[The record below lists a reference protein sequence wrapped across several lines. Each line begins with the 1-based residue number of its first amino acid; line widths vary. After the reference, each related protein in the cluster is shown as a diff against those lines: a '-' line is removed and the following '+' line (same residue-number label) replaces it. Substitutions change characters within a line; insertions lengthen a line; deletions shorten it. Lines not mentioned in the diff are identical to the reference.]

1 MLSFHRVG
9 VWVVLAGLI
18 QLTTWAQVSGPATG
32 DMSPNAPSAHR
43 EVGVPIS
50 RGSGDMLPMATAPV
64 GEDQSDDLL
73 LGEDP
78 DNHLGFAFARHLG
91 RDQRAFWTKPAHFQV
106 KDLKWISPFI
116 GMTAGV
122 IAGDDWISKQIPLSK
137 VQASKTFS
145 DYGTYSLISAGGG
158 AFLLGHITGNDRMSE
173 AGLLSGEAAIDSTA
187 IAMLLKGATQ
197 RPRPYQD
204 NGSGTFFQGGGS
216 FPSEHAAIA
225 WSIASVMAHEYPGT
239 LTKILAYG
247 LATGISATRVT
258 GQQHFASDVIVG
270 SALGWYFG
278 RQVYRSHHD
287 SDLGGEA
294 WGDLLPESSG
304 EKIRNPENMG
314 SPYLPLDS
322 WVYPAM
328 ERLIALGYVKTA
340 YLGIRPWTRM
350 ECARMLEEA
359 KETVGDD
366 DEQSGQEARI
376 YHDLEQEFASENAR
390 LNGAA
395 NAGATLD
402 SVYTRITNISGP
414 PLRDGYHFGQTII
427 NDYGR
432 PYAQGL
438 NSVDGFTA
446 HATAG
451 PFAFSFRGEYQHAPG
466 VSSYSPQVLNATA
479 AVDAAPP
486 LANGA
491 PTTNRFK
498 PLEATVSLN
507 IKDIQFSF
515 GLQSQWL
522 GPGESGPL
530 LMSDNAPPFVALR
543 INQVSPQYIPGFS
556 RILGPVRTEF
566 YIGQLD
572 GHHWEHCIVPSCR
585 SYPGYPGV
593 IGPNIVPQ
601 PFIHGAVFSL
611 KPTPNLELGMT
622 YSAMFGGPG
631 LPVTFG
637 TFFHTYYVHTTNL
650 ALNPGKRASAAN
662 ISYRVPGLRDW
673 LTLYLDSMTWDEV
686 SPLGSTRANV
696 NPGLFMPKLPK
707 IPKLQLRAEGLNISR
722 TKEFP
727 IGWVYF
733 NGDRYLS
740 GYTNGGEL
748 LGSWIGRA
756 GRGGQGWLTYSFS
769 PRSTFQL
776 GYRLQTVAP
785 NFVGGGRLA
794 DYSGKGDFLLHHDLS
809 ISGLLQYEQWKFPVL
824 RATQQTNISASI
836 QLTFYPHWHTAR

>member
-1 MLSFHRVG
+1 MLSVRTVALGIVLVG
-9 VWVVLAGLI
+9 PWNLAGV
-18 QLTTWAQVSGPATG
+18 AQIGTSGADTHPAISQGNADGRDSDQAQRLPATPASAPDPAKEDSKYEFTPG
-32 DMSPNAPSAHR
+32 ADPENHLVSPFVKHLAEDQR
-43 EVGVPIS
+43 TFW
-50 RGSGDMLPMATAPV
+50 TAP
-64 GEDQSDDLL
+64 
-73 LGEDP
+73 
-78 DNHLGFAFARHLG
+78 
-91 RDQRAFWTKPAHFQV
+91 THFRV
-106 KDLKWISPFI
+106 KDLQWAVPFV
-116 GMTAGV
+116 GATAGF
-122 IAGDDWISKQIPLSK
+122 IAGDSWISKQNPLSK
-137 VQASKTFS
+137 VQTSKKFS
-145 DYGTYSLISAGGG
+145 DYGAYSLIGAGGG
-158 AFLLGHITGNDRMSE
+158 AFVLGHILGNDQMSE
-173 AGLLSGEAAIDSTA
+173 AGLLSGEAAINSTA

-204 NGSGTFFQGGGS
+204 NGSGTFFQGGSS

-366 DEQSGQEARI
+366 DELSGQEARI

-451 PFAFSFRGEYQHAPG
+451 
-466 VSSYSPQVLNATA
+466 
-479 AVDAAPP
+479 
-486 LANGA
+486 
-491 PTTNRFK
+491 
-498 PLEATVSLN
+498 
-507 IKDIQFSF
+507 
-515 GLQSQWL
+515 
-522 GPGESGPL
+522 
-530 LMSDNAPPFVALR
+530 
-543 INQVSPQYIPGFS
+543 
-556 RILGPVRTEF
+556 
-566 YIGQLD
+566 
-572 GHHWEHCIVPSCR
+572 
-585 SYPGYPGV
+585 
-593 IGPNIVPQ
+593 
-601 PFIHGAVFSL
+601 
-611 KPTPNLELGMT
+611 
-622 YSAMFGGPG
+622 
-631 LPVTFG
+631 
-637 TFFHTYYVHTTNL
+637 
-650 ALNPGKRASAAN
+650 
-662 ISYRVPGLRDW
+662 
-673 LTLYLDSMTWDEV
+673 
-686 SPLGSTRANV
+686 
-696 NPGLFMPKLPK
+696 
-707 IPKLQLRAEGLNISR
+707 
-722 TKEFP
+722 
-727 IGWVYF
+727 
-733 NGDRYLS
+733 
-740 GYTNGGEL
+740 
-748 LGSWIGRA
+748 
-756 GRGGQGWLTYSFS
+756 
-769 PRSTFQL
+769 
-776 GYRLQTVAP
+776 
-785 NFVGGGRLA
+785 
-794 DYSGKGDFLLHHDLS
+794 
-809 ISGLLQYEQWKFPVL
+809 
-824 RATQQTNISASI
+824 
-836 QLTFYPHWHTAR
+836 